1 MRTLLLIPLAALLVA
16 AAPLTDSQQARLDNA
31 DDASA
36 TVDEAAFYA
45 LLENAS
51 EWSPGEAGATI
62 PDYGDMQRNPADW
75 RGRLCL
81 IEGVLL
87 SRLPEQKL
95 ARGGWEQVRGIVIQV
110 AGFDKPRKQ
119 IGPEDM
125 VIVYLTD
132 PPALNPPK
140 IQLDP
145 NMLAETGSKIR
156 MVARFFKVLNEKN
169 TRNESRLYLTFV
181 GKSVAKLEREAS
193 SSSQYL
199 PLILAAFI
207 IIGGYALIRILRKG
221 KGLFAAPNQL
231 AEHIARK
238 RAEREAQGASEIE
251 PEEENLDL
259 PENPVD
265 ALDTLATKHREND
278 QSL

>member
-1 MRTLLLIPLAALLVA
+1 MRILLLMPLLALLVA

-31 DDASA
+31 DDASS

-45 LLENAS
+45 LLENAA
-51 EWSPGEAGATI
+51 EWTPGEAGATI
-62 PDYGDMQRNPADW
+62 PDYAAMQRNPAAW
-75 RGRLCL
+75 RGKLCL

-87 SRLPEQKL
+87 SRLPERKL
-95 ARGGWEQVRGIVIQV
+95 ARTGWDQVRGLVIQV

-132 PPALNPPK
+132 PPTLNPPK

-156 MVARFFKVLNEKN
+156 LVARFFKVLNEKN

-181 GKSVAKLEREAS
+181 GNSVAKLERDQSGAS
-193 SSSQYL
+193 QFL
-199 PLILAAFI
+199 PLILAAFVI
-207 IIGGYALIRILRKG
+207 LGGYALIRILRKG
-221 KGLFAAPNQL
+221 KGMFASSNQL

-238 RAEREAQGASEIE
+238 RAEREAEGADEIE
-251 PEEENLDL
+251 PEDEDLDL
-259 PENPVD
+259 PENPGD
-265 ALDTLATKHREND
+265 ALDTLAAKHREND